1 MPKALQ
7 RVLEPEVMDTPEE
20 ARDYDAMDHRA
31 VNAVFCEDL
40 LAHGAIGPSVLDI
53 GTGTAQIPIELCTRA
68 PDIHVVAVDLAEH
81 MLALAKE
88 NVARARLEE
97 HIRLEKIDAKAMP
110 WADGTFATTISNS
123 IIHHIPDPRAVFS
136 EMRRVTRSGGLV
148 FVRDLARPESKAE
161 VDRLVALHGGQPP
174 ADPAALASY
183 EHQRALFTA
192 SLEAALTVEEVSELA
207 NAAGLTGC
215 DVRMT
220 SDRHWTLVFR
230 KP

>member
-1 MPKALQ
+1 MPTALQ

-31 VNAVFCEDL
+31 VNAVFCADL

-68 PDIHVVAVDLAEH
+68 PGVQIVAVDLAEH

-88 NVARARLEE
+88 NVARARLQE
-97 HIRLEKIDAKAMP
+97 HITLEKVDAKAMP
-110 WADGTFATTISNS
+110 WADGRFATTISNS
-123 IIHHIPDPRAVFS
+123 IVHHIPEPRAVFS

-161 VDRLVALHGGQPP
+161 VDRLVALHGGEAPT
-174 ADPAALASY
+174 DPAKLASY
-183 EHQRALFTA
+183 EHQRALFAA
-192 SLEAALTVEEVSELA
+192 SLEAALTVEEVTGMA
-207 NAAGLTGC
+207 NAAGLAGC